1 MEKNITKVKI
11 LGLQYKISCPPEE
24 SDQVK
29 DAAKFFDKKLKE
41 IKKNSKLDEGNAAII
56 AGLNITNDYLKSLSS
71 SNQSKEAKS
80 GLKKLSLEIEKHLE
94 SLSKIDN

>member
-11 LGLQYKISCPPEE
+11 LGAEYQISCSPEE

-41 IKKNSKLDEGNAAII
+41 VKQNYKLDESRAAII
-56 AGLNITNDYLKSLSS
+56 TGLNISNDYLKGLTSS
-71 SNQSKEAKS
+71 ERDIKSKYS
-80 GLKKLSLEIEKHLE
+80 LKKLTSDIEKHIE
-94 SLSKIDN
+94 SISELDN